1 MAGEGPAGGA
11 PHDGDAAAPVAAG
24 IGVVVPT
31 WRDDAALARLLPQ
44 LRALRPA
51 PLDVLVVDGAASEA
65 TRALVEAGGARWLAA
80 PPGRGPQQN
89 AGARAVRGAVL
100 WFVHADATLRADSLA
115 CIARALAAGA
125 VGGAFRFRFEGVAT
139 PTSRLL
145 ERAIA
150 WRGRVGMVYG
160 DQALFATRAAF
171 ERAGGFADEPLFEE
185 VPLVR
190 GLRAMGRFVVLDEAV
205 GVAPRR
211 WQADGW
217 WRRTAFNRLLAL
229 GYALGL
235 SPRRLDGWYRR
246 ARS

>member
-1 MAGEGPAGGA
+1 MAGAQPLSV
-11 PHDGDAAAPVAAG
+11 AAATDDDARLAAG

-31 WRDDAALARLLPQ
+31 WHDDAALARLLPQ
-44 LRALRPA
+44 LRVLRPA
-51 PLDVLVVDGAASEA
+51 PLDVVVVDGAASDA

-80 PPGRGPQQN
+80 TPGRGPQLN
-89 AGARAVRGAVL
+89 AGARAVRGAAL
-100 WFVHADATLRADSLA
+100 WFVHADATLRPDSLA
-115 CIARALAAGA
+115 AIAGALAAGA
-125 VGGAFRFRFEGVAT
+125 VGGAFRFSFEGVDT
-139 PTSRLL
+139 PTARLL

-150 WRGRVGMVYG
+150 WRGRFGMVYG

-171 ERAGGFADEPLFEE
+171 ERAGGFADQPLFEE

-190 GLRAMGRFVVLDEAV
+190 GLRSIGRFVVLDAPV

-217 WRRTAFNRLLAL
+217 WRRTASNRLLAL
-229 GYALGL
+229 GHALGI
-235 SPRRLDGWYRR
+235 SPRRLARWYRR